1 MECKPRRA
9 SIRPGGVLIYTFDRV
24 GAHGT
29 QRFVEQRQRI
39 HMGVGFAPGGE
50 LVEVVPFG
58 DQEPLGRGAFDALDV
73 GAAHEVDAA
82 GGSDRLVSLRAPL
95 LVVDI
100 LSCSDGPQDGLS
112 VSETRQHAQ
121 QRFRA
126 QGRLNPYDYDFMPK
140 EAAPVAPRSAPDS
153 PSVWVGFTR
162 SVRRKGRKSQNAP
175 REVTGAGPCHLSD
188 CTTR

>member
-29 QRFVEQRQRI
+29 HRFVEQRQRI

-112 VSETRQHAQ
+112 VSETR
-121 QRFRA
+121 RVL
-126 QGRLNPYDYDFMPK
+126 GRGVKLVSFLG
-140 EAAPVAPRSAPDS
+140 PRSSRSSSSAKADDP
-153 PSVWVGFTR
+153 VNAGLR
-162 SVRRKGRKSQNAP
+162 SVHGRATP
-175 REVTGAGPCHLSD
+175 IVR
-188 CTTR
+188 

>member
-1 MECKPRRA
+1 MQTPPSVHPARRGFNLHLRPRRSA
-9 SIRPGGVLIYTFDRV
+9 RNAPLCRAAATYSYGRRIR
-24 GAHGT
+24 
-29 QRFVEQRQRI
+29 
-39 HMGVGFAPGGE
+39 APGGE